1 MIDATQPDTPGWWLK
16 RLTDKL
22 AARNA
27 DTAMLD
33 SYLQGTNGIPITST
47 KAARQAY
54 VRLMHM
60 ARLNMAELVV
70 EAPRERMAPVGFRTG
85 ADADS
90 AGDEAA
96 WQIWQRNS
104 LDADSSIVHRS
115 MLGLRYGYV
124 IVGPFDPDIGAPLIT
139 PEDPRQVI
147 TESDPRRRRRTLA
160 GLKLWRDDV
169 AGVDHAYLYLP
180 GKLAKAKRDI
190 PANTAVT
197 GGDIGGWGW
206 ETEQAQDT
214 NVSRVPV
221 VPFVNRPD
229 AFGCGTGE
237 FEPHLGVL
245 DRINFTILS
254 RLEIA
259 TLQAFRQ
266 RAVKGVPT
274 HDPAGNEINYDD
286 IFDNDPGAMWL
297 LPATAEMWE
306 SDTVD
311 LNPIRESIRD
321 DIRDLAAVSRTP
333 LFYLSPDAA
342 NGSAEGA
349 ALARE
354 GLVFKT
360 ADRIAQTS
368 DSWEEA
374 MSLAFEFAGD
384 TDRAARGDMEVIWAP
399 PERFSLSERYD
410 AASKAQ
416 AAGVPWRTVMT
427 DVLQFSP
434 QQVDRMEVERSADAM
449 LSAEINGDA
458 AAGDSG
464 SGDIKSAA
472 DALGQLIRAG
482 VAPEDAARRVG
493 FADLSFT
500 GAIPVS
506 LRPLETQ
513 AEKLEE

>member
-1 MIDATQPDTPGWWLK
+1 MIDAKQPNTPGWWLE
-16 RLTDKL
+16 RLLKQL
-22 AARNA
+22 HQRN
-27 DTAMLD
+27 DSTNRLD
-33 SYLQGTNGIPITST
+33 AYLCGTNGIPITRT
-47 KAARQAY
+47 KATREAY
-54 VRLMHM
+54 QRLMHM

-85 ADADS
+85 ADADA
-90 AGDEAA
+90 AGDGAA
-96 WQIWQRNS
+96 WDIWQRNS

-124 IVGPFDPDIGAPLIT
+124 IVGPVDPDIGAPLIT

-147 TESDPRRRRRTLA
+147 TEADPRRRRRTLA
-160 GLKLWRDDV
+160 GLKVWRDEV

-180 GKLAKAKRDI
+180 GQLAKAKRDI
-190 PANTAVT
+190 PAVGIDATAGDMDSWSWENSQTERT
-197 GGDIGGWGW
+197 GIG
-206 ETEQAQDT
+206 
-214 NVSRVPV
+214 RVPV

-229 AFGCGTGE
+229 AFGRGTGE

-245 DRINFTILS
+245 DRINYTILS

-274 HDPAGNEINYDD
+274 EDQAGNPIDYDD
-286 IFDNDPGAMWL
+286 IFSSDPGAMWL
-297 LPATAEMWE
+297 LPQTADLWE
-306 SDTVD
+306 SGQVD
-311 LNPIRESIRD
+311 LNPIREATRD

-333 LFYLSPDAA
+333 LFYLAPDAA

-360 ADRIAQTS
+360 SDRISQTS

-374 MSLAFEFAGD
+374 MSLAFEYKGD
-384 TDRAARGDMEVIWAP
+384 TERAARGDMEVIWAP
-399 PERFSLSERYD
+399 PERFSLAERYD

-434 QQVDRMEVERSADAM
+434 QQVDRMEVERSADA
-449 LSAEINGDA
+449 L
-458 AAGDSG
+458 
-464 SGDIKSAA
+464 
-472 DALGQLIRAG
+472 LL
-482 VAPEDAARRVG
+482 
-493 FADLSFT
+493 ADLNPDAT
-500 GAIPVS
+500 V
-506 LRPLETQ
+506 
-513 AEKLEE
+513 